1 MNIPPTH
8 FYPKSTPAPN
18 GAPVSVDRSPRQTV
32 LVDDGN
38 VKIQHLS
45 TFEPDQQGKPV
56 MAVSRVL
63 ITTTNRSDTVKIS
76 VGTDNQLIATINGK
90 SYKLPLSADNPQ
102 HSLRIRAEGG
112 NDLITVDKRANIELH
127 IEGGDGN
134 DTILADGNTNTVDG
148 GKGDDYIRLGKG
160 YTVAHGGDGNDII
173 LAGTGSAMIS
183 GGKGDDKLYA
193 MTPKPGTSLRQVF
206 LNGDEGNDELYAGS
220 GKSILNGGLGDDKL
234 VGYRDTTIY
243 TGAGKDRVISHD
255 AEDRIYAKKT
265 DTVQSN
271 NPATTTYI
279 NYSEAGK
286 KGFTIKGPPKF
297 VEQVENHME
306 QLRGSPAGLK
316 MLEEMDKLAEK
327 NGSPVTI
334 LPSTLIATNSYTFRN
349 QFRDNLS
356 DSDYHAHKYSP
367 ELGYIKNGVTGSVA
381 THAEIA
387 FAPDYFEKTF
397 SLSPLLALYHEMSH
411 AYNGAT
417 GTFIPGARS
426 IMGEDGAPLIK
437 NGEPVIVENHE
448 YQAVGLPS
456 NGTPFDFDNNPKTAP
471 TTTNPTPFTENALRK
486 EMGLPLRDR
495 YEPNEP
501 SRLVS
506 Q

>member
-1 MNIPPTH
+1 MKISPTPIH
-8 FYPKSTPAPN
+8 PESTPAPAS
-18 GAPVSVDRSPRQTV
+18 APVSADSSIRETV

-45 TFEPDQQGKPV
+45 TSEPDQQGKPV
-56 MAVSRVL
+56 MALSRVL
-63 ITTTNRSDTVKIS
+63 ITTTNRSDIVKIS
-76 VGTDNQLIATINGK
+76 VGTDNQLNATINGK
-90 SYKLPLSADNPQ
+90 IYKLPLSADNPN
-102 HSLRIRAEGG
+102 HSLRIRTEGG
-112 NDLITVDKRANIELH
+112 NDYITVDERVNIELH

-134 DTILADGNTNTVDG
+134 DTILADGNLNTVDG

-160 YTVAHGGDGNDII
+160 YTFAHGGDGNDII
-173 LAGTGSAMIS
+173 IAGIGSAVIS

-193 MTPKPGTSLRQVF
+193 TIPMLGTSLRQVF

-220 GKSILNGGLGDDKL
+220 GKSVLNGGLGDDKL
-234 VGYRDTTIY
+234 VGYRDTTFY
-243 TGAGKDRVISHD
+243 TGAGKDRVTSYD
-255 AEDRIYAKKT
+255 AKDRIYAKKT
-265 DTVQSN
+265 DTVLSP

-286 KGFTIKGPPKF
+286 KGFTIKGPAKF
-297 VEQVENHME
+297 VEHVENYME

-316 MLEEMDKLAEK
+316 MLQEMDKLAEK
-327 NGSPVTI
+327 NGAPVI
-334 LPSTLIATNSYTFRN
+334 IQPSEFIAQNSYLFRN
-349 QFRDNLS
+349 AFHDSLS
-356 DSDYHAHKYSP
+356 ESDYDAHKDSP
-367 ELGYIKNGVTGSVA
+367 ELGNIKNGVPGSVA
-381 THAEIA
+381 THAEIN
-387 FAPDYFEKTF
+387 FIPDYFEKHF
-397 SLSPLLALYHEMSH
+397 SISPLLALYHEMTH

-417 GTFIPGARS
+417 GTFIPGERS
-426 IMGEDGAPLIK
+426 IIGADGAPLIID
-437 NGEPVIVENHE
+437 GEPVIIGNSE

-471 TTTNPTPFTENALRK
+471 TTTNPTPFTENAIRE

-495 YEPNEP
+495 YVPEEP